1 MLSQLCLLVLIG
13 CAAVIS
19 KEQGASQAP
28 SNDADFEQRLS
39 AAVQAIKEA
48 AKELESPEGAKE
60 SRDEP
65 LARYLSSPLY
75 RRSNQDLLRKTRDF
89 WSIVGSIAKVVGAA
103 ALVIG

>member
-13 CAAVIS
+13 CAAVMCQ
-19 KEQGASQAP
+19 EQAP
-28 SNDADFEQRLS
+28 SQDPSKDADFEQRLS

-48 AKELESPEGAKE
+48 AKELESQEGAKE

-75 RRSNQDLLRKTRDF
+75 RRSNQDLLRKTRGF
-89 WSIVGSIAKVVGAA
+89 WGTVGNVAKVAGAA
-103 ALVIG
+103 ALVFG